1 MKMVIGL
8 GNPGAKYASTRHN
21 VGFDVV
27 AELARRFGAGKPQ
40 SKFQAE
46 MQEIVVRSQKVLLIS
61 PLTFMNLS
69 GEAVWQFVR
78 FYQPEPSDIVVVCDD
93 MNLPT
98 GRLRWRPSGSAGGQN
113 GLKNIIEKLGHSEFP
128 RLRMGID
135 RPPGRM
141 DTTAWVLGKFRDDE
155 NTEIE
160 IAVMRAADSIE
171 KWVSEG
177 IEPTM
182 SEFNRPVKDN

>member
-8 GNPGAKYASTRHN
+8 GNPGAKYARTRHN

-27 AELARRFGAGKPQ
+27 AELARRFDAGKPQ

-46 MQEIVVRSQKVLLIS
+46 MQEIVVRSQKLLLIS

-69 GEAVWQFVR
+69 GESVWQFVR

-155 NTEIE
+155 NAEIE

>member
-1 MKMVIGL
+1 MKLVIGL
-8 GNPGAKYASTRHN
+8 GNPGAKYVRTRHN

-27 AELARRFGAGKPQ
+27 AELAKRFGAGKPQ

-46 MQEIVVRSQKVLLIS
+46 MQEIVVHSEKLLLIS

-69 GEAVWQFVR
+69 GESVWQFVR
-78 FYQPEPSDIVVVCDD
+78 FYQPEPSDIVVICDD

-128 RLRMGID
+128 RLRVGID

-160 IAVMRAADSIE
+160 IAVMRAADSVE
-171 KWVSEG
+171 KWVSDG

>member
-8 GNPGAKYASTRHN
+8 GNPGAKYARTRHN

-27 AELARRFGAGKPQ
+27 AELARRFDAGKPQ

-46 MQEIVVRSQKVLLIS
+46 MQEIVVRSQKLLLIS

-69 GEAVWQFVR
+69 GESVWQFVR
-78 FYQPEPSDIVVVCDD
+78 FYQPEPPDIVVVCDD

>member
-1 MKMVIGL
+1 MKLVIGL
-8 GNPGAKYASTRHN
+8 GNPGAKYVRTRHN

-27 AELARRFGAGKPQ
+27 AELAKRFGAGKPQ

-46 MQEIVVRSQKVLLIS
+46 MQEIVVRSEKLLLIS

-69 GEAVWQFVR
+69 GESVWQFVR
-78 FYQPEPSDIVVVCDD
+78 FYQPEPSDIVVICDD

-128 RLRMGID
+128 RLRVGID

-160 IAVMRAADSIE
+160 IAVMRAADSVE
-171 KWVSEG
+171 KWVSDG

>member
-8 GNPGAKYASTRHN
+8 GNPGAKYARTRHN

-27 AELARRFGAGKPQ
+27 AELARRFDAGKPQ

-46 MQEIVVRSQKVLLIS
+46 MQEIVVRSQKLLLIS

-69 GEAVWQFVR
+69 GESVWQFVR